1 MMSTIEL
8 LNEID
13 SMLEKVEQI
22 KNSIHEKVFE
32 SFVDLQ
38 ETTNDGMRQLQMRH
52 LEREFE

>member
-1 MMSTIEL
+1 MSTIEL